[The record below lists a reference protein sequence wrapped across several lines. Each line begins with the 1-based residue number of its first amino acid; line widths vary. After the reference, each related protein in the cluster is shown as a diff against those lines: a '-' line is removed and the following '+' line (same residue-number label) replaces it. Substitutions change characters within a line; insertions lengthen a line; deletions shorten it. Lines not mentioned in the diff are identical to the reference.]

1 MQFFHLVNGVFRV
14 AHRALNDCFARFP
27 FLISETRR
35 FNGTQPRRHTRP
47 NARVQTHVDADW
59 CARIQRPKAVRIS
72 VFLRSI
78 NHYHK
83 QSGKCLYHRW
93 RPLVINTEIV
103 QRQWRLPG
111 NSIVSKSFAG
121 WPIEVAIGRLS
132 IIADV
137 ISSQIFVVGPKKI
150 FLRPVT
156 EGGGPPWVREL
167 GWPCPRLNWNR
178 PGHSLGHLFTNW
190 DTSAPFLVH

>member
-1 MQFFHLVNGVFRV
+1 MAFSEWLMERWMI
-14 AHRALNDCFARFP
+14 AFARFP
-27 FLISETRR
+27 FLISETHDDS
-35 FNGTQPRRHTRP
+35 TAHSHADTHTWL
-47 NARVQTHVDADW
+47 NAHVQTRIGADW

-156 EGGGPPWVREL
+156 GGGVALWVREL
-167 GWPCPRLNWNR
+167 GWPCPPPQLEPSLSFPGSFIYKLN
-178 PGHSLGHLFTNW
+178 
-190 DTSAPFLVH
+190 TSAPFLAH